1 MYIWLRLKLIAD
13 AGLVGLPNAG
23 KSTFLA
29 AVTAAKPKIADYPF
43 TTLHPGL
50 GVVRLGGEELVLA
63 DIPGLIEGAHEGAGL
78 GDRFL
83 GHIERCGAV
92 LHLIDGTGEDPAAA
106 YRTVRGELEA
116 YGGDI
121 ESKPEVVAL
130 NKIDSMPPE
139 DVEALLDLFE
149 EETGLRP
156 MAISGAAGTGVK
168 EALGALF
175 DHVRATRAAEREDRL
190 EAAREDGGPVW
201 TP

>member
-1 MYIWLRLKLIAD
+1 M
-13 AGLVGLPNAG
+13 
-23 KSTFLA
+23 
-29 AVTAAKPKIADYPF
+29 
-43 TTLHPGL
+43 
-50 GVVRLGGEELVLA
+50 
-63 DIPGLIEGAHEGAGL
+63 
-78 GDRFL
+78 
-83 GHIERCGAV
+83 
-92 LHLIDGTGEDPAAA
+92 
-106 YRTVRGELEA
+106 
-116 YGGDI
+116 
-121 ESKPEVVAL
+121 AL